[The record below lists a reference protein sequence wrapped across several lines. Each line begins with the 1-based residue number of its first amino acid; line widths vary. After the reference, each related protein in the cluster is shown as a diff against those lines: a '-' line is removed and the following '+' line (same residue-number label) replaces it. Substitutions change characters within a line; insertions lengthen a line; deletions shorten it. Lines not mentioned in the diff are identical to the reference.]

1 MKFLV
6 MFLGLAGCTA
16 LPMDGALLEGAMGSG
31 GEKPEP
37 VTCQCNITST
47 CN

>member
-1 MKFLV
+1 MRSLAMLLV
-6 MFLGLAGCTA
+6 LTGCAA
-16 LPMDGALLEGAMGSG
+16 LPLDGALLKGAMDSR
-31 GEKPEP
+31 EDSPEP